1 MTANFREPTQL
12 PQQGREFAAQTIGS
26 SCFTD
31 LTEALQRYFD
41 LMYDCDTS
49 RFDHVFRSTVQLHGF
64 RDGQMVMW
72 SASTY
77 RDILDKRQSPKSL
90 NAPRADEILLMDF
103 ASATQAFAKV
113 RLRISSM
120 VFVDYLT
127 WHCIDGQW
135 LITSK
140 GFHLE
145 SDRNPALA

>member
-1 MTANFREPTQL
+1 MTAALREPMQS
-12 PQQGREFAAQTIGS
+12 PRQDRNSAAQTIGR
-26 SCFTD
+26 SCVTE

-49 RFDHVFRSTVQLHGF
+49 RFNQVFRPTVHLHGF
-64 RDGQMVMW
+64 RDGQMVAW

-77 RDILDKRQSPKSL
+77 KDILDKRQSPKSL

-113 RLRISSM
+113 RVRINTM
-120 VFVDYLT
+120 MFVDYLT
-127 WHCIDGQW
+127 WHRIDGQW

-145 SDRNPALA
+145 SESANP